1 MIYGLFSLTPER
13 RSEKDRKLHTQ
24 TGAINTDLPTQ
35 INLYQRIGSMKL
47 EVKKDE
53 AFIKLS
59 IDDNNNVQ
67 FAYGFNMDPPIDL
80 EGKVSDDRFAAI
92 MTVISLVAG
101 LTISV
106 KKYPDQVL
114 EIGDAALESGDFD
127 IDMLMHEDTQD
138 MLENLSEDQLELL
151 FTPTE
156 GVQ

>member
-1 MIYGLFSLTPER
+1 
-13 RSEKDRKLHTQ
+13 
-24 TGAINTDLPTQ
+24 
-35 INLYQRIGSMKL
+35 MKL

-59 IDDNNNVQ
+59 IDNNNNVQ

-127 IDMLMHEDTQD
+127 IDMLIHEDTQD
-138 MLENLSEDQLELL
+138 MLENLSEDQIELL